1 MRVFFCLSENASA
14 MRSSR
19 FVSFSYHS
27 HWHEGMAPQ
36 RARARASFT
45 VSGVFFQMMRW
56 RSVIE
61 IRTDTLRAKDS
72 GPFLSRKPEGVAMTV
87 SAFLRK
93 LLTWSFCRRR
103 REPLSRPPPPRGEEE
118 RPAAG
123 ADAHVP
129 SDASDASSFSSELRA
144 AIARRKAQR
153 KKEYVVR
160 SYGRAPCDDAAIE
173 RKTPLLQSGDHPP
186 FSPALDEILRAKHNL
201 KHTHTHTP
209 QLCVASVDPSIVDFS
224 SHCF

>member
-1 MRVFFCLSENASA
+1 MRVFFVSLRTRQRCG
-14 MRSSR
+14 RV
-19 FVSFSYHS
+19 VSFSYHS
-27 HWHEGMAPQ
+27 HWHEGVAPQ
-36 RARARASFT
+36 RARARVPFT
-45 VSGVFFQMMRW
+45 VSGVFFRMMRW
-56 RSVIE
+56 RSVID

-72 GPFLSRKPEGVAMTV
+72 GPFLSRKPEDVAMTV

-123 ADAHVP
+123 ADARVP

-160 SYGRAPCDDAAIE
+160 SYGRAPCDDAALE
-173 RKTPLLQSGDHPP
+173 RKTPLLQSGDHPPP